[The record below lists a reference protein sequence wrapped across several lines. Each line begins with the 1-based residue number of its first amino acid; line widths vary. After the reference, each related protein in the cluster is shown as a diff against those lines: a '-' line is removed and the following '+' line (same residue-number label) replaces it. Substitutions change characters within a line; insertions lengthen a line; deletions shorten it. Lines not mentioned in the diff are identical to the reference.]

1 MSVEEQIKPK
11 RTQTRPVAFSGDGT
25 DVTDPQLEGI
35 EPIRATL
42 RARLAPIVVFGLAAI
57 LTVVMVAE
65 TNARITTERA
75 ATRDRVS
82 DVLSRDVESRLAIYS
97 ETLIGLR
104 GLFESSDAVTRGEFE
119 AYIETA
125 QIFERFPGVQA
136 LEWAPLVYRQDLA
149 DYEPSV
155 RTDTTANGIGYPDF
169 AVHPTSE
176 HDDLFVVD
184 YLVPLEGNEAAFG
197 FDLGSNP
204 VRRTGVEEARDSGQP
219 VATAPIT
226 LVQEEASQAGM
237 LLLVPVYDGTPE
249 DLEQRR
255 QGFRGLVLAVFR
267 LGDLLEGAST
277 QENIHFSVFDVP
289 IDLAS
294 GDERT
299 LIFNVGGQDLA
310 GHQAD
315 LAIDVAGR
323 RWEITIDDDSIATAG
338 GFTMWWAIAAGTL
351 ATFAATAVV
360 HVLALSRTRAENRAI
375 ELTRDL
381 REANVDIRRSNA
393 DLEEFAYVASHDL
406 QTPARNVK
414 HVVELLRSELP
425 EEINEESLALLKI
438 LSQSAERMEE
448 LIQGLLDFSRIQR
461 SEALS
466 IEPVDLE
473 PLLQS
478 ILSETLMVEHD
489 SITVDATDLPI
500 VHGNPQLLGQVLENL
515 VSNAI
520 KYKHPDRDVHI
531 SVSAQRHGSR
541 WAVAVADN
549 GLGIEARFHDR
560 IFEMFRRLHPAGE
573 YEGTGIG
580 LALCRKIVER
590 HGGEIWVESEPDEGS
605 TFIFTIASE

>member
-1 MSVEEQIKPK
+1 MTVEEQTRPK
-11 RTQTRPVAFSGDGT
+11 RTQATAAPFSDDGT
-25 DVTDPQLEGI
+25 DVVDLELERN
-35 EPIRATL
+35 EPIRATM

-57 LTVVMVAE
+57 LTVVMVVE

-75 ATRDRVS
+75 VTQDRVS
-82 DVLSRDVESRLAIYS
+82 DVLSRDVDSRLAIYS

-104 GLFESSDAVTRGEFE
+104 GLFQASETVTRGEFE
-119 AYIETA
+119 TYIEA
-125 QIFERFPGVQA
+125 AEIFERFPGVQA
-136 LEWAPLVYRQDLA
+136 MEWAPLVYRQDLVE
-149 DYEPSV
+149 YERSV
-155 RTDTTANGIGYPDF
+155 RADTTANGIGYPEF

-184 YLVPLEGNEAAFG
+184 YVVPLEGNEAAFG

-204 VRRTGVEEARDSGQP
+204 VRRMAVEEARDSGQP

-237 LLLVPVYDGTPE
+237 LLLVPVYDGAAET
-249 DLEQRR
+249 LEQRR
-255 QGFRGLVLAVFR
+255 EGFRGLVLAVFR

-277 QENIHFSVFDVP
+277 QQNIQFSVFDTPTDVAP
-289 IDLAS
+289 S
-294 GDERT
+294 EERT
-299 LIFNVGGQDLA
+299 LIFSVGEQDLA
-310 GHQAD
+310 SQHTD

-323 RWEITIDDDSIATAG
+323 RWEITVDGDSIATVG

-351 ATFAATAVV
+351 ATLAATAVV
-360 HVLALSRTRAENRAI
+360 HVLALSRNRAENRAI
-375 ELTRDL
+375 ELTKDL
-381 REANVDIRRSNA
+381 REANADIRRSNA
-393 DLEEFAYVASHDL
+393 DLEKFAYVASHDL

-425 EEINEESLALLKI
+425 EYINEESVALLKI

-461 SEALS
+461 SEVHN

-489 SITVDATDLPI
+489 SITIDSTDLPT

-515 VSNAI
+515 LSNAI

-531 SVSAQRHGSR
+531 SVSGHRRGSK
-541 WAVAVADN
+541 WAIAVADN
-549 GLGIEARFHDR
+549 GLGIDARFHDR
-560 IFEMFRRLHPAGE
+560 IFEMFRRLHPVGE

-590 HGGEIWVESEPDEGS
+590 HGGEIWVESKPEEGS
-605 TFIFTIASE
+605 AFTFTIADD